1 MSEATKEVLKTAILQ
16 HDLENIID
24 EVIDMLPETDDT
36 HAALYHFVESYNLRF
51 GENYQLI
58 APTGMSFNID
68 RIQFYLNQLKKLKG

>member
-1 MSEATKEVLKTAILQ
+1 MSEATKEVLKTANLQ

-36 HAALYHFVESYNLRF
+36 HTALYHFVESYNLRF

-58 APTGMSFNID
+58 APTDLSFNID